1 MNSPLRQR
9 SVHLVK
15 RGTLLDRLRR
25 AGFAPAAQPPFTPAF
40 GANASQARPLPS
52 CFALLPRRSHP
63 TLMNTYKNAKHMLCI
78 RSASSVTERVGF
90 EPTRRFPDDRI
101 SSAARYDHFDIS
113 PGCRLKSRLF
123 MINPSNCGFGCYSNT
138 DLSALQSLPQMIISQ
153 PAHPPHSRLLCL
165 LLQSEPLRPRYPL
178 EPSRYRSV
186 PDPASG

>member
-40 GANASQARPLPS
+40 GADASLARPLPS

-101 SSAARYDHFDIS
+101 SSAARYDHFDTS
-113 PGCRLKSRLF
+113 PLICKRYYTAVAAL
-123 MINPSNCGFGCYSNT
+123 
-138 DLSALQSLPQMIISQ
+138 LSTPQ
-153 PAHPPHSRLLCL
+153 PF
-165 LLQSEPLRPRYPL
+165 PLRPGCHRLLPETLPLRYLPL
-178 EPSRYRSV
+178 
-186 PDPASG
+186 